1 MESVIEPQYF
11 PYTIPQ
17 NIIKFVLMIGLL
29 IIFFIVVLALAGWLL
44 LIAGA
49 GMCID
54 DKCPPLNIS
63 PEENK
68 ALRKFEKFFHDLT
81 NEQQKEYLEKIK
93 DPNYSDAYTP
103 YIRDLWNDSS
113 EPAPDGEVVQNDLQ

>member
-1 MESVIEPQYF
+1 
-11 PYTIPQ
+11 
-17 NIIKFVLMIGLL
+17 MIDFL
-29 IIFFIVVLALAGWLL
+29 IIFFIIIIALAGWLI

-54 DKCPPLNIS
+54 NKCPPLNIS

-68 ALRKFEKFFHDLT
+68 ALRQFEKFFNNLT
-81 NEQQKEYLEKIK
+81 EEQQNEYLEKIK
-93 DPNYSDAYTP
+93 DQNYSEAYTP

-113 EPAPDGEVVQNDLQ
+113 NPAPNGEVVQNDIQ